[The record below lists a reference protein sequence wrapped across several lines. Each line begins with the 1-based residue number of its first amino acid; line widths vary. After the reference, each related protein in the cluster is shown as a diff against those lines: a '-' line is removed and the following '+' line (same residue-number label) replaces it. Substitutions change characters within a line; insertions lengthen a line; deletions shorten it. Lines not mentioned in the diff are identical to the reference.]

1 MEDDNQSSPDME
13 IKLVSRDGKEFAL
26 PYSGAKLSKLV
37 ENALDGK
44 GDDADVDERT
54 VQIPKVEEECLS
66 KVVEYLKHYQEEP
79 MEEIKTPLEENTFE
93 GNIKQQ
99 WYREFLE
106 GIDDPLLFELVT
118 AANFMEIRE
127 FDSVKFAVD
136 PNPFDLSIDRLVQSR
151 LDFCVCFAAFS
162 PHWLTSSS
170 HSNLRVILF
179 PGNPTSEP

>member
-13 IKLVSRDGKEFAL
+13 IRLVSRDGKEFTL

-44 GDDADVDERT
+44 GDDADVEERT

-79 MEEIKTPLEENTFE
+79 MDEIRTPLEENTFE

-106 GIDDPLLFELVT
+106 GMDDPLLFELVT
-118 AANFMEIRE
+118 AANFMEIQPLLDICCLKVSSLLMGKSAEEIRSFLNIPKMTPEEEAEARE
-127 FDSVKFAVD
+127 KHRWIFDD
-136 PNPFDLSIDRLVQSR
+136 
-151 LDFCVCFAAFS
+151 
-162 PHWLTSSS
+162 
-170 HSNLRVILF
+170 
-179 PGNPTSEP
+179 